1 MSHMA
6 FAHFGEACLLLIRL
20 RLAFTMLC
28 LLQHPFFRTMMG
40 TANQILI
47 IVLAG
52 LISVAVAAAADTP
65 GPMNYL
71 YTYSNFAYND
81 SLTLVEFTSQ
91 FSERGLLGKPGET
104 GRLYQRLKLR
114 NFQGAV
120 VVSTDWISEVKI
132 SNTTTEN
139 GRVLMGVQRLAVK
152 PGVYSAQI
160 LYRDMASGGSADS
173 QSFTMKVRAFN
184 GMTVQAS
191 DLQITP
197 DLEPSD
203 ATDHPFYKNGF
214 LVRPN
219 IATVIA
225 APFLVVNSY
234 IELYHVNRIPTSE
247 FFIRYSIAD
256 TAGRRIKQEEVKR
269 PRTTAKDVVEL
280 HTMMVDEL
288 PSGEYYL
295 IATVFNGYISSAN
308 DSSQV
313 VLPIT
318 IRNPDKDFAMAQQQ
332 GSVLLQ
338 ADLLDPIFA
347 GLKESELETEFRKVK
362 PIATEQEVR
371 IWNELQGTEAK
382 GRFLTQFWLKRDQ
395 TIGTPANEFQ
405 EEYFER
411 LRMASAYSYAMAP
424 SGWESDRGRVLLK
437 YGKPDNIERHL
448 NEFNLKPYHIWS
460 YQNLNYQFVFVD
472 RSQTEAFNLVHSTA
486 PGEPRNEDWLKDYAE
501 MHRGTPNS
509 GSRDNR

>member
-1 MSHMA
+1 METMNRI
-6 FAHFGEACLLLIRL
+6 LLLAIATL
-20 RLAFTMLC
+20 VCVSA
-28 LLQHPFFRTMMG
+28 
-40 TANQILI
+40 
-47 IVLAG
+47 
-52 LISVAVAAAADTP
+52 AAAADTP

-91 FSERGLLGKPGET
+91 FSERGLLGKPNET
-104 GRLYQRLKLR
+104 GRLYQRLRLR
-114 NFQGAV
+114 NFQGV
-120 VVSTDWISEVKI
+120 VVASTDWVSELTI
-132 SNTTTEN
+132 SNT
-139 GRVLMGVQRLAVK
+139 GRVLMGIQRLAIK

-160 LYRDMASGGSADS
+160 LYRDMASGGAADS

-184 GMTVQAS
+184 GTALQAS
-191 DLQITP
+191 DIQITTE
-197 DLEPSD
+197 LEPSEAAD
-203 ATDHPFYKNGF
+203 NPFYKNGF
-214 LVRPN
+214 LIRPN
-219 IATVIA
+219 ISTVIA
-225 APFLVVNSY
+225 PPFLVVNSY
-234 IELYHVNRIPTSE
+234 VELYRADRVPTSE

-256 TAGRRIKQEEVKR
+256 TAGRKVKQEEVKR
-269 PRTTAKDVVEL
+269 QRASSSAIVEL
-280 HTMMVDEL
+280 HTMVVDEL

-295 IATVFNGYISSAN
+295 MVTAFNGYISSAT

-313 VLPIT
+313 VIPIT

-347 GLKESELETEFRKVK
+347 GLKESELETEFKKVR
-362 PIATEQEVR
+362 PIATEPEAR
-371 IWNELQGTEAK
+371 IWGELQGAEAK

-405 EEYFER
+405 DEYFER
-411 LRMASAYSYAMAP
+411 LRAATAYAYSMAP
-424 SGWESDRGRVLLK
+424 NGWDSDRGRVLLK

-448 NEFNLKPYHIWS
+448 NEFNLKPYQIWI

-486 PGEPRNEDWLKDYAE
+486 PGEPRNDDWLKDYAE
-501 MHRGTPNS
+501 MHHGNPNS
-509 GSRDNR
+509 GTLRDNR